1 MAKVEVHKLTDSNYF
16 SLGSDVLD
24 YVSISNV
31 GTSNSTVS
39 ITYDDSS
46 VSGTTSAGAG
56 VIHFIKDVVI
66 PSGVSLAFE
75 EEEFL
80 TFPFKNRVAV
90 TTIAAPD
97 TELSNKVFLIKKTGA
112 DVDILVKKGN
122 KSQT

>member
-31 GTSNSTVS
+31 GASDSNVS

-46 VSGTTSAGAG
+46 VSGTASAGAS
-56 VIHFIKDVVI
+56 VIHFIKDVAI
-66 PSGVSLAFE
+66 PSGVSLVFE
-75 EEEFL
+75 KEEFL

-90 TTIAAPD
+90 TTSAAPD
-97 TELSNKVFLIKKTGA
+97 TELSNKAFLIKKTGA
-112 DVDILVKKGN
+112 DVDVLIKKGN